1 MHFFGI
7 FWFFWPQMVYRAS
20 LIMLSGL
27 FLDLGLGELPS
38 DTVLVKHILCYSG
51 VGASTGSG
59 FMPLHLYQMLML
71 PACFN
76 EVHKKTIWSPRGHLF
91 AWWDVT
97 LILYIY
103 IYILIDGFLRLY
115 ALLLLFYSLWLT
127 LLIQGCWFLRLY
139 SIHWTLLV

>member
-1 MHFFGI
+1 
-7 FWFFWPQMVYRAS
+7 MVYRAS

-38 DTVLVKHILCYSG
+38 DPVLVKHISCYSG

-76 EVHKKTIWSPRGHLF
+76 EVHKKTI
-91 AWWDVT
+91 
-97 LILYIY
+97 
-103 IYILIDGFLRLY
+103 
-115 ALLLLFYSLWLT
+115 
-127 LLIQGCWFLRLY
+127 
-139 SIHWTLLV
+139 